1 MVSDQYQELRQ
12 LIRGRAGDAFR
23 AAVKYDRHD
32 WTMLYVRDDVATRE
46 LRDALD
52 TLVDR
57 ARSRDP
63 VVTPDVYDGIG
74 ETQATV
80 ELHEGAA
87 LIHLRETDTRG
98 VVVSLDRDIAQGLGA
113 FVTRCNDVLAR
124 R

>member
-23 AAVKYDRHD
+23 GAVKYDQHD
-32 WTMLYVRDDVATRE
+32 WTMLYVRDDVVTQE

-52 TLVDR
+52 PLAERTR
-57 ARSRDP
+57 TRDP
-63 VVTPDVYDGIG
+63 VVTPDLYDEIG
-74 ETQATV
+74 ETQAAV
-80 ELHEGAA
+80 ELHEKAA
-87 LIHLRETDTRG
+87 LIHFRETSDRG

-113 FVTRCNDVLAR
+113 FVTRCTDVLAR